1 MGQRRVS
8 QGCKP
13 GAVDIRA
20 LIEQVS
26 HPFDAVSLPLSYSDN
41 PGVNGVSDRGCGGYT
56 GAFPTHT
63 RTTLFLLRFVEG
75 KRGTLSL
82 AQAPTYASTSYAVY
96 LKGTF
101 IGGSALHDMRC
112 GWGVQDEAELLIQS
126 EV

>member
-41 PGVNGVSDRGCGGYT
+41 PGVNGVSDRGKIVYSCH
-56 GAFPTHT
+56 ARCLP
-63 RTTLFLLRFVEG
+63 LLCEIEP
-75 KRGTLSL
+75 L
-82 AQAPTYASTSYAVY
+82 
-96 LKGTF
+96 
-101 IGGSALHDMRC
+101 
-112 GWGVQDEAELLIQS
+112 
-126 EV
+126 